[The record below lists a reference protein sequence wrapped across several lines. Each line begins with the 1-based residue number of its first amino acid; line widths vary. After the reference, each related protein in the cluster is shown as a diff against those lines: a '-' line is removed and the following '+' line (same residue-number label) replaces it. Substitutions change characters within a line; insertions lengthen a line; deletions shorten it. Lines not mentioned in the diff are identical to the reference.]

1 MILTINV
8 PGNSLN
14 LLVNHIMVQFEFAVK
29 KNIIVWVNTVNPE
42 MWRVSVLVGKG
53 RFNENVLG
61 FTDGGAGKFHLHSR

>member
-14 LLVNHIMVQFEFAVK
+14 LLMNHIMVEFEFATK

-53 RFNENVLG
+53 RLNEAVLG
-61 FTDGGAGKFHLHSR
+61 CTGGEAGKFHLHSR